1 VGFEPTVAFQARRF
15 SRPVL
20 DSRKSQEYRELGEQ
34 STSTVPTVVP
44 SLPDAVG
51 FPPTTP
57 TLDADL
63 ACVVAVW
70 PNLPDALNAAVL
82 AIVKTAA
89 CSGP

>member
-1 VGFEPTVAFQARRF
+1 
-15 SRPVL
+15 
-20 DSRKSQEYRELGEQ
+20 
-34 STSTVPTVVP
+34 VP

-89 CSGP
+89 FSGP